1 MEERAMTIRY
11 NAPTTLTF
19 TLVCAVVLL
28 LDMVFPGITSTWFSV
43 PGRGGFDSHSLRD
56 YIRLFT
62 HIFGHADINHFLSN
76 FAFILLL
83 GPILETTYGSGG
95 MLIMTAITAI
105 VTGLMNILLF
115 STGLMGASGIVF
127 MMILL
132 ASFTNFNKGE
142 IPLTFILVLL
152 LYLGREVF
160 NAFKANNISEFG
172 HIIGGLCGS
181 IFGYLRPSKR

>member
-1 MEERAMTIRY
+1 MTIRY

-19 TLVCAVVLL
+19 TLLCAVILL
-28 LDMVFPGITSTWFSV
+28 LNSIFPGLTREWFSV
-43 PGRGGFDSHSLRD
+43 PGRGSFNAQAIRD
-56 YIRLFT
+56 YVRLFT

-76 FAFILLL
+76 FSFILLL
-83 GPILETTYGSGG
+83 GPILEANYGSGG
-95 MLIMTAITAI
+95 MAIMTLITAI
-105 VTGLMNILLF
+105 VTGLLNILLF
-115 STGLMGASGIVF
+115 PTGLMGASGIVF

-142 IPLTFILVLL
+142 IPLTFILVLI
-152 LYLGREVF
+152 LYLGKEVF

-181 IFGYLRPSKR
+181 FFGYLKPAKR